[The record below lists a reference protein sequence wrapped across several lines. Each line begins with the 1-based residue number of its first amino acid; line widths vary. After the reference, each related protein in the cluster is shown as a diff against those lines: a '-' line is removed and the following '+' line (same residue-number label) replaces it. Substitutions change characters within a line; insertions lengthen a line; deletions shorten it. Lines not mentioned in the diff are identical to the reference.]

1 MTLAVAIIPAVS
13 AVSDTKTITGSHYEG
28 VGAGV
33 AGDKIGTYYYSC
45 SWHSGVWLGSGV
57 SFYSLSWTFYGGGST
72 LETGTTFTDTSHD
85 RTSSGPYHIVVC
97 GHLQLALSDT
107 TAAQSITC
115 QPQKHTFKSKYIRS
129 KALSFTLSIDV
140 MAQS

>member
-1 MTLAVAIIPAVS
+1 MLVTLAVAIIPAVS

-85 RTSSGPYHIVVC
+85 RTSSGPYSSMWASATGAFRYNSGPVYY
-97 GHLQLALSDT
+97 LP
-107 TAAQSITC
+107 TAKA
-115 QPQKHTFKSKYIRS
+115 YI
-129 KALSFTLSIDV
+129 
-140 MAQS
+140 